1 MFFVKTFGFESRKIS
16 VHLLVLDLPPHVNSF
31 QFLVCARVLLG
42 QDTPHVIS
50 QMGTCAKGKLFSTHV
65 ASAIIA

>member
-1 MFFVKTFGFESRKIS
+1 MFFVTSFGVESGKIS
-16 VHLLVLDLPPHVNSF
+16 VSLLVLDLPSYMNSF
-31 QFLVCARVLLG
+31 QFLVCAHVLLG

-50 QMGTCAKGKLFSTHV
+50 QMNTSAKGKLFSPHV